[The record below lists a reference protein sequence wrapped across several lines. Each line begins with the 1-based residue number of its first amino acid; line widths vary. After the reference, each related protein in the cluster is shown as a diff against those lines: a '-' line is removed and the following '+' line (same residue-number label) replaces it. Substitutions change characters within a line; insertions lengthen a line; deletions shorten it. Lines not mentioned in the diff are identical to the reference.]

1 MTKQQITAL
10 VVITAIVAL
19 LTIGWQSFRA
29 WQDSIQIEYYQQRVI
44 ELETLRT
51 NLQNE
56 ITVLA
61 ILAPK
66 SAENALQAQ
75 QR

>member
-1 MTKQQITAL
+1 MTKQITAL

-29 WQDSIQIEYYQQRVI
+29 WQYSSQIEYYQQRNDA
-44 ELETLRT
+44 LERLTSS
-51 NLQNE
+51 LQNE

>member
-1 MTKQQITAL
+1 MSKELTAL
-10 VVITAIVAL
+10 VVIIAIAAL

-29 WQDSIQIEYYQQRVI
+29 WQDSIQIQYYQQRVT
-44 ELETLRT
+44 ELETLKT

-66 SAENALQAQ
+66 SAENALQTQ